1 MKLAD
6 APVPVRIK
14 LSALWAAALFC
25 YVYGDFF
32 GLFRPGKLV
41 DMLAGRT
48 PVGAT
53 TQGVLV
59 AFAVVMAIPS
69 AMVFLTLVL
78 PPDLARWANVGLGVV
93 YSFIMVIAMRGA
105 WGYYIL
111 LGCLEVVLTMSI
123 AWYAW
128 MWPRQE

>member
-1 MKLAD
+1 MRLAD

-14 LSALWAAALFC
+14 LSALWASVMFC

-32 GLFRPGKLV
+32 GLFRPGKLA

-53 TQGVLV
+53 TQGLLV
-59 AFAVVMAIPS
+59 AFAVVMAVPS
-69 AMVFLTLVL
+69 AMVFLSLTL
-78 PPDLARWANVGLGVV
+78 PPNLARWANIGFGVV

-105 WGYYIL
+105 WGFYVL
-111 LGCLEVVLTMSI
+111 LGCLEVALTMAI

-128 MWPRQE
+128 MWPREE